1 MKTTLLS
8 VIILFLI
15 SPFAV
20 GQQQPSDTGFC
31 EIWNNEEKLVGIA
44 TRQGKIAQYDYEN
57 ETYKVVGLSHH
68 DNSVKLVKTYDTGRP
83 IRQLRPLG
91 LIMAART

>member
-1 MKTTLLS
+1 MKNTLLS
-8 VIILFLI
+8 LITLFLI
-15 SPFAV
+15 SSFAL
-20 GQQQPSDTGFC
+20 GQQQPGNTGFC